1 MGVCEFG
8 LTPDDAW
15 RLTLPEINQLANYAE
30 IKEHNKYYRA
40 AMIVSAI
47 YNVNRDTTKR
57 KEPYTPEDILGE
69 SKQGSEEEKLVEKAK
84 VLTEFFGGEVRDGV

>member
-15 RLTLPEINQLANYAE
+15 RLTLPELNYLVNYAE

-40 AMIVSAI
+40 AMIVAAI
-47 YNVNRDTTKR
+47 YNVNRDTSKR
-57 KEPYTPEDILGE
+57 KEPYTPEDILGK
-69 SKQGSEEEKLVEKAK
+69 SKNSEDKLIEKAK

>member
-15 RLTLPEINQLANYAE
+15 RLTLPELNHLVNYAE

-47 YNVNRDTTKR
+47 YNVNRDTSKR
-57 KEPYTPEDILGE
+57 KEPYTPEDILGGG
-69 SKQGSEEEKLVEKAK
+69 KNTDDKLIEKAK

>member
-30 IKEHNKYYRA
+30 VKEHNKYYRA

-47 YNVNRDTTKR
+47 YNVNRDSSKR
-57 KEPYTPEDILGE
+57 KEPYTPEDILGG
-69 SKQGSEEEKLVEKAK
+69 SKQTSEEKMVEKAK

>member
-30 IKEHNKYYRA
+30 VKEHNKYYRA

-47 YNVNRDTTKR
+47 YNVNRDTSKR
-57 KEPYTPEDILGE
+57 KEPYTPEDILGGG
-69 SKQGSEEEKLVEKAK
+69 KNTDDKLIEKAK